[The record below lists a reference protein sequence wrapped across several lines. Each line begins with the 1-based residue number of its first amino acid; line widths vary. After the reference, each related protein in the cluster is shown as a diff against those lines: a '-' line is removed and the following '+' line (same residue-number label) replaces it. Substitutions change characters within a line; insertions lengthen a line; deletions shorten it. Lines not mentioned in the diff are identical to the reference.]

1 MSGVR
6 TVVSRIYRGEVSADI
21 VGRPKLWY
29 SISAILLVL
38 SIAGLIVK
46 GFNFGVEFTGGSV
59 FTIKAPNA
67 TIEQVR
73 GAVENGGAH
82 QVIVQ
87 RAGGNWPA
95 TTESLASAEVT
106 EVKNTVTRDLN
117 ITSDRVTTQVVG
129 ASWGGEI
136 SKKAWQGLGVFMIG
150 IIIYLSVAF
159 EWRMAFAAVVAL
171 VHDLIITAGIYA
183 WSGFEVTP
191 ATLLGFLTILGYSL
205 YDAVVVF
212 DMIKEVTRK
221 LGPTSK
227 ITYSEAANDAL
238 SSTLV
243 RSLNTSLVAIL
254 PVASILFIGTTLFG
268 AGTLKDLSLALFV
281 GILVGT
287 YSSICV
293 ATPLLVQLKERE
305 PKYRELRER
314 IAARA
319 ASSKRQAKLSRQR
332 SGRSQATAGQ
342 RSSAEE
348 GQQAEVSA
356 LVDLLPAQAED
367 GAGGAGRATRTPG
380 LARGDDVDEESDSV
394 TANAP
399 RRLVQQGPR
408 QQPRRSTRRNRGGG
422 RK

>member
-6 TVVSRIYRGEVSADI
+6 TVVSKIYRGEVSADI

-29 SISAILLVL
+29 SISATLLVL
-38 SIAGLIVK
+38 SIAGLIIK

-59 FTIKAPNA
+59 FTIKAPA
-67 TIEQVR
+67 ASIEQVR
-73 GAVENGGAH
+73 SAVEKGGAG

-87 RAGGNWPA
+87 HAGNDWRA
-95 TTESLASAEVT
+95 TTESLTSAEVT
-106 EVKNTVTRDLN
+106 QVKNTVTTDLK
-117 ITSDRVTTQVVG
+117 ITPDRVTTQVVG

-136 SKKAWQGLGVFMIG
+136 SKKAWQGLAVFMIL
-150 IIIYLSVAF
+150 IIAYMSVAF
-159 EWRMAFAAVVAL
+159 EWRMALAAMVAL
-171 VHDLIITAGIYA
+171 VHDLVITAGIYA

-212 DMIKEVTRK
+212 DMIKEVTRP
-221 LGPTSK
+221 LGKTSK
-227 ITYSEAANDAL
+227 MTYSEAANRAL

-305 PKYRELRER
+305 PKYRQLRER
-314 IAARA
+314 ILAREN
-319 ASSKRQAKLSRQR
+319 SQKRKVKVGKGTEQAGTTEKSPGT
-332 SGRSQATAGQ
+332 SNG
-342 RSSAEE
+342 
-348 GQQAEVSA
+348 SA
-356 LVDLLPAQAED
+356 LRDEEDEVASESAGGGPAVGT
-367 GAGGAGRATRTPG
+367 GAGSR
-380 LARGDDVDEESDSV
+380 VK
-394 TANAP
+394 
-399 RRLVQQGPR
+399 LVQQGPR
-408 QQPRRSTRRNRGGG
+408 MQPSRSSRRSRGG
-422 RK
+422 KK

>member
-1 MSGVR
+1 
-6 TVVSRIYRGEVSADI
+6 
-21 VGRPKLWY
+21 
-29 SISAILLVL
+29 
-38 SIAGLIVK
+38 
-46 GFNFGVEFTGGSV
+46 
-59 FTIKAPNA
+59 
-67 TIEQVR
+67 
-73 GAVENGGAH
+73 
-82 QVIVQ
+82 
-87 RAGGNWPA
+87 
-95 TTESLASAEVT
+95 
-106 EVKNTVTRDLN
+106 
-117 ITSDRVTTQVVG
+117 
-129 ASWGGEI
+129 
-136 SKKAWQGLGVFMIG
+136 MIG

-159 EWRMAFAAVVAL
+159 EWRMALAAVVAL

-227 ITYSEAANDAL
+227 ITYSEAANHAL

-305 PKYRELRER
+305 PRYRELRER

-319 ASSKRQAKLSRQR
+319 ASPKRQAKVSRQG
-332 SGRSQATAGQ
+332 SGRSQGTAGQ
-342 RSSAEE
+342 WSSTEE
-348 GQQAEVSA
+348 GQPTEVNSM
-356 LVDLLPAQAED
+356 VDLLPPEAEHD
-367 GAGGAGRATRTPG
+367 AGGAGRAARTSG
-380 LARGDDVDEESDSV
+380 LAGGDAADAESESV
-394 TANAP
+394 AANAP
-399 RRLVQQGPR
+399 RRVVQQGPR
-408 QQPRRSTRRNRGGG
+408 QQPRRSTRRNRGG
-422 RK
+422 KK